1 MGSKLSSSA
10 ASDVRSRD
18 NTKTEKVV
26 IVSSNESTAGRELNQ
41 ENTTNNNEYDMM
53 DFASTISTDEEDCE
67 SGSDDYKDEECSG
80 E

>member
-26 IVSSNESTAGRELNQ
+26 IVSSNESTAGRELNK

-53 DFASTISTDEEDCE
+53 DFASTISTDEEDYE
-67 SGSDDYKDEECSG
+67 SGYDDYEDDECSG